1 MISKHVSYRLSEQWH
16 DLLTDMC
23 KREKRTIS
31 QMSALIVE
39 QFLKFSGQKSKRGEI
54 TMSRQSIKRRHDSIK
69 KTDIPRIA
77 KEDTIYIITEMK
89 KQVESLDFD
98 EVLRRTVEWNEENKL
113 SFRVEYTGN
122 HIKCTQ
128 IHDLGQRWSELQC
141 RIYCKMFETVKG
153 TVISKDW
160 SETMFSFEV
169 AKTD

>member
-1 MISKHVSYRLSEQWH
+1 
-16 DLLTDMC
+16 
-23 KREKRTIS
+23 
-31 QMSALIVE
+31 
-39 QFLKFSGQKSKRGEI
+39 
-54 TMSRQSIKRRHDSIK
+54 MSRQSIKRRHDSIK

-98 EVLRRTVEWNEENKL
+98 EVLRRIIEWNEENKL